1 MRFRTMLS
9 LATLFLTCFT
19 LAVWSQPLRARPA
32 SRTAAPPENQNIS
45 GRISSIG
52 DASFSVEVVKENHT
66 KQTLQFL
73 VDDATKVEGRLAV
86 GSQATVVYRSD
97 GQNNFAVHV
106 VVKRSSGIHPK

>member
-19 LAVWSQPLRARPA
+19 LAVWSQPLSARPA
-32 SRTAAPPENQNIS
+32 TRSAPAPENHSVS
-45 GRISSIG
+45 GRIASIG
-52 DASFSVEVVKENHT
+52 DASFSVEAVKENHT
-66 KQTLQFL
+66 KQTLRFL

-86 GSQATVVYRSD
+86 GSQATVEYRSD
-97 GQNNFAVHV
+97 GENNFAVHV